1 MPTAKNAPL
10 RSRPEGPVCK
20 LKSLG
25 QRPRGVG
32 LHRRRSMS
40 ATETKGMAL
49 VTGGSAGI
57 GAIYAAAKVAS
68 LLAGRAENAL
78 LSAPILP
85 SLLRLTLPN
94 LAAMLVVALAAIF
107 ETVYVGILGTTSLA
121 AIALVFPL
129 IMLMQML
136 SAGAMGGGVSSA
148 ISRALG
154 AGDLARAEALA
165 LHAVVIG
172 AAAGLA
178 FSAIFVAFGAPILRT
193 LGGSGAVLGEAL
205 VYTNIALAGAIL
217 TWLLNT
223 FASVL
228 RGTGNMRVPSFTLIA
243 ASGLQMMLGG
253 GLGLGIG
260 PIPRLGL
267 AGVATGLIVAYAL
280 ATLFLFWFLRSGRG
294 RLRLKFGAAALKRE
308 MFFDILKV
316 GAVSSVG
323 SFQVV
328 LTVLILTRLVA
339 GFGTEALA
347 GYGIG
352 ARLEFLLIPIVFA
365 VGVASVPMVGMAIG
379 ARDIERAR
387 RVAWTAAGVA
397 AAMLGAIGLVVTI
410 APDLWSG
417 VFTSD
422 RAVRAVANLYL
433 RWAGPGFLF
442 IGLGLSLYFASQGS
456 GKVVAPVLAGT
467 VRLLVIAV
475 GGWWLTASGAPA
487 WSLFAL
493 VGASMTAFGL
503 CIAATVYLTPW
514 GIRAT

>member
-1 MPTAKNAPL
+1 
-10 RSRPEGPVCK
+10 
-20 LKSLG
+20 
-25 QRPRGVG
+25 
-32 LHRRRSMS
+32 MS
-40 ATETKGMAL
+40 VATEMKGMAL
-49 VTGGSAGI
+49 IADASAGSGANCAAAQVASPLAAIRLPRWPLASLASAARVEGALVTGPI
-57 GAIYAAAKVAS
+57 LLS
-68 LLAGRAENAL
+68 LLQ
-78 LSAPILP
+78 
-85 SLLRLTLPN
+85 LTLPN
-94 LAAMLVVALAAIF
+94 LAAMLVVALVAIF
-107 ETVYVGILGTTSLA
+107 ETVYVGILGTTPLA

-154 AGDLARAEALA
+154 AGDLVRAEALA

-178 FSAIFVAFGAPILRT
+178 FSAIFVAFGTPILRM
-193 LGGSGAVLGEAL
+193 LGGAGAVFGEAL
-205 VYTNIALAGAIL
+205 VYSNIALAGAIL
-217 TWLLNT
+217 TWLVNT

-228 RGTGNMRVPSFTLIA
+228 RGTGNMRVPALTLLA
-243 ASGLQMMLGG
+243 ASGLQIVLGG

-260 PIPRLGL
+260 PIPRFGL

-280 ATLFLFWFLRSGRG
+280 AALFLFWFLRSGRG
-294 RLRLKFGAAALKRE
+294 RLRLKFGAATLQRE

-316 GAVSSVG
+316 GTVSSLN

-328 LTVLILTRLVA
+328 LTVLILTRLAA
-339 GFGTEALA
+339 GFGTEVLA

-365 VGVASVPMVGMAIG
+365 VGVASVPMVGMAMG
-379 ARDIERAR
+379 ARDIARAR
-387 RVAWTAAGVA
+387 RVAWIAAGVA
-397 AAMLGAIGLVVTI
+397 AGMLGAIGLVVTI

-417 VFTSD
+417 LFTSD
-422 RAVRAVANLYL
+422 AAVRAVANLYL

-442 IGLGLSLYFASQGS
+442 VGLGLSLFFASQGS
-456 GKVVAPVLAGT
+456 GQVLAPVLAGT

-475 GGWWLTASGAPA
+475 GGWWLTANDAPA

-493 VGASMTAFGL
+493 VGASMTAFGS
-503 CIAATVYLTPW
+503 CIAAAVYLTPW
-514 GIRAT
+514 GARDRALAADGMFR